1 MRIVKNGI
9 ACEAPDREP
18 HTPEPLG
25 LIEELKAKLAETD
38 YKTLKYVEG
47 ELTEEEFLAEKLE
60 RALWRA
66 EINRL
71 EAELDEQEQ

>member
-1 MRIVKNGI
+1 MLCKKRSSAGQSSDTW
-9 ACEAPDREP
+9 P
-18 HTPEPLG
+18 PEPLG